1 MAKRLVLP
9 RVHAMVLCDDFEQS
23 SNEDGVFH
31 LYGVRSRID
40 VDAFPY
46 THPQLCV
53 FLQLTG
59 HRGTTRCR
67 VAVVDRET
75 DEEILVAPTQV
86 INLTGPLDV
95 VATVFTMEDCEW
107 AGPGL
112 YYVQSMCDD
121 KLVCERPL
129 LVTRVE

>member
-9 RVHAMVLCDDFEQS
+9 RAHAMVLCDDFEQS

-31 LYGVRSRID
+31 LYGVRSRIHVD
-40 VDAFPY
+40 VFPY

-53 FLQLTG
+53 YLQLTG

-95 VATVFTMEDCEW
+95 VATVSRWKIVNGQGQGYIMFRACATISWFANGHCW
-107 AGPGL
+107 
-112 YYVQSMCDD
+112 
-121 KLVCERPL
+121 
-129 LVTRVE
+129 